1 MPLGL
6 VNGRCCFWATLGIA
20 DPLGEVEGQ
29 GRVDTATKKWA
40 FQQLLSQGDP
50 SLGQGHQ
57 ISLPPGPS
65 TFPWKSVNKV
75 A

>member
-6 VNGRCCFWATLGIA
+6 VKGRFCFWATLGTP

-29 GRVDTATKKWA
+29 RRVDTAIKKWA
-40 FQQLLSQGDP
+40 SQQLLSQGDP

-57 ISLPPGPS
+57 ISLPSRPFNLPLEV
-65 TFPWKSVNKV
+65 PQ
-75 A
+75 

>member
-6 VNGRCCFWATLGIA
+6 VKGRCCFWATLGTA

-29 GRVDTATKKWA
+29 GSVDTTIKKWA
-40 FQQLLSQGDP
+40 FQQLLSQRDP

-57 ISLPPGPS
+57 ISLFSRPFNLPLQVPQ
-65 TFPWKSVNKV
+65 
-75 A
+75 